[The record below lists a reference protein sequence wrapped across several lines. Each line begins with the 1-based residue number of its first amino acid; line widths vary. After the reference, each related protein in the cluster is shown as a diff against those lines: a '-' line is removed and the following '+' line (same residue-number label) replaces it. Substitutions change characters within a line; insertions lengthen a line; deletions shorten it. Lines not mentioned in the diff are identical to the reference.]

1 MSYNNY
7 EKSIF
12 NRKLTDFFTNIGKL
26 RLAKKHKQKTKT
38 GQPQQL
44 KKSLSKRLYIFISI
58 IVLLSIIIWLV
69 LPALNNN
76 TGSGEMHA
84 FKKEGELVF
93 FNEEKEIKKID
104 IEIADTDYDRQ
115 LGLMYREKMTEDEGM
130 LFIFPYEIIQSF
142 WMRNTKIS
150 LDMIFV
156 NSQKEIVTIHKNTT
170 PYSEQSY
177 ASDQPSKYVVEV
189 VAGFTDKFGIKVGDK
204 VNWLETKINF

>member
-1 MSYNNY
+1 MKRVYLIASLV
-7 EKSIF
+7 I
-12 NRKLTDFFTNIGKL
+12 FFTNIGKL
-26 RLAKKHKQKTKT
+26 RLAKKRKQKIQT
-38 GQPQQL
+38 GQSQQP
-44 KKSLSKRLYIFISI
+44 KKKIAKRLYIFISV
-58 IVLLSIIIWLV
+58 IVILSVIVWVI
-69 LPALNNN
+69 LPTLNQS

-93 FNEEKEIKKID
+93 FNEEKEIRKID
-104 IEIADTDYDRQ
+104 VEIADTDYDRQ
-115 LGLMYREKMTEDEGM
+115 LGLMYREKMSEEEGM

-156 NSQKEIVTIHKNTT
+156 NSQKEIVTIHKNTV

-177 ASDQPSKYVVEV
+177 ASDRPAKYVVEV

-204 VNWLETKINF
+204 INWMDTKINL